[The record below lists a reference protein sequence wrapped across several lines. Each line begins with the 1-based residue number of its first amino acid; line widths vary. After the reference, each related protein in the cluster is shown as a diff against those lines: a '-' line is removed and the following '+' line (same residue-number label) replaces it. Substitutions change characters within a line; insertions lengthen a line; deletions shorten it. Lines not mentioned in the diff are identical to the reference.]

1 MLKLNGNKEKNKIAG
16 NRSAADSEE
25 MPATCQPAKGWPS
38 VPRWQIL
45 DFIHQRGR
53 QLDEPSQA
61 MCVAIY
67 AFTERRANHT
77 QHFITY
83 LKHSRSVFIQ
93 ISSEAPCLL
102 LPSAREVMG
111 RAAPGWVPH
120 SPHAIAPTLL
130 LGTARPAESCWR
142 PSLKAR
148 QPALAGDRLCSPLI
162 RLHYFYYPIG
172 LHTRNRGTCPYLKL
186 ADTRRICWLLMR
198 KRRFCWYHLGRS
210 CCGLL
215 LRSGALHN
223 TPY

>member
-1 MLKLNGNKEKNKIAG
+1 MCGNVCIHRETCKPHTAFHYLLKALTICFHTNIL
-16 NRSAADSEE
+16 RSPMSVAAL
-25 MPATCQPAKGWPS
+25 C
-38 VPRWQIL
+38 
-45 DFIHQRGR
+45 QRGHGTSCTR
-53 QLDEPSQA
+53 L
-61 MCVAIY
+61 
-67 AFTERRANHT
+67 
-77 QHFITY
+77 
-83 LKHSRSVFIQ
+83 
-93 ISSEAPCLL
+93 SSPL
-102 LPSAREVMG
+102 
-111 RAAPGWVPH
+111 PH
-120 SPHAIAPTLL
+120 SIAPTLL